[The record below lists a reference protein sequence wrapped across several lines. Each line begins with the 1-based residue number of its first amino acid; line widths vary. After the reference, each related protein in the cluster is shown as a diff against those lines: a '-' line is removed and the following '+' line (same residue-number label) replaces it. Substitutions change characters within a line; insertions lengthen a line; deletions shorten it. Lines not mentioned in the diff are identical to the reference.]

1 MTATAGTTMSET
13 TPGEDTLAGARP
25 TGADAGDE
33 AAFDP
38 SGRPRVMRDLYRV
51 FHEREMTL
59 AEVTWHQHRL
69 HEWRRWSAVD
79 AIDAIDIAGLSDA
92 DRVYVWNAGRAELT
106 TKPGADRLAG
116 LSDKECRIWQE
127 KDPALAA
134 VMQACGTWSRY
145 WNEEE
150 AYHETSFNRLA
161 ALVDMPRVDDETF
174 IEFRKIFPDDD
185 MLRTLTLLAISE
197 IVAATNYAGCAR
209 AARDPGVKALFQQVS
224 ADEIQ
229 HMQYCTSVA
238 RALIDSGHY
247 PAKDALAVA
256 HLFVREG
263 GELYGSRREVVEER
277 GTHVNWRDTLEDGDV
292 DRPQTI
298 AKQQAM
304 IFTLVRQLTDI
315 EVNSAEDV
323 EDAWMEM
330 VGC

>member
-1 MTATAGTTMSET
+1 MNPTLPPVGERSSLIDDYIAGREVELT
-13 TPGEDTLAGARP
+13 RP
-25 TGADAGDE
+25 T
-33 AAFDP
+33 
-38 SGRPRVMRDLYRV
+38 SGESDRPRVMRDLYRV
-51 FHEREMTL
+51 FDNREMTL

-79 AIDAIDIAGLSDA
+79 MIDAIDVARLSHT
-92 DRVYVWNAGRAELT
+92 DRVYLWNAGRAELT
-106 TKPGADRLAG
+106 TKPGADRLSR
-116 LSDKECRIWQE
+116 LSDKECRLWQE
-127 KDPALAA
+127 QDPALAA

-161 ALVDMPRVDDETF
+161 AMVGMPQVDDETF

-185 MLRTLTLLAISE
+185 MLRTLTLLAVSE

-209 AARDPGVKALFQQVS
+209 GASHPAIKALFQQVS

-229 HMQYCTSVA
+229 HMQYFASFA
-238 RALIDSGHY
+238 RALIDSGKYH
-247 PAKDALAVA
+247 AKDALAVA
-256 HLFVREG
+256 FLFVREG
-263 GELYGSRREVVEER
+263 GELYGSRRETVEDR
-277 GTHVNWRDTLEDGDV
+277 GTHVNWWDTLDDGGEV

-298 AKQQAM
+298 EKQRGM

-315 EVNSAEDV
+315 EVTSVDQLE
-323 EDAWMEM
+323 EAWMDQ

>member
-1 MTATAGTTMSET
+1 MNPPSPPAGERSSLI
-13 TPGEDTLAGARP
+13 DDYIAGREVGLTRP
-25 TGADAGDE
+25 SNNESD
-33 AAFDP
+33 
-38 SGRPRVMRDLYRV
+38 RPRVMRDLYRV
-51 FHEREMTL
+51 FHDREMTL

-79 AIDAIDIAGLSDA
+79 MIDSIDVARLSHA
-92 DRVYVWNAGRAELT
+92 DRVYLWNAGRAELT
-106 TKPGADRLAG
+106 TKPGADRLSS
-116 LSDKECRIWQE
+116 LSDKECRLWQE
-127 KDPALAA
+127 RDPALAA

-161 ALVDMPRVDDETF
+161 ALVGMPPVDDATF

-185 MLRTLTLLAISE
+185 MLRTLTLLAVSE

-209 AARDPGVKALFQQVS
+209 GASHPALKALFQQVS

-229 HMQYCTSVA
+229 HMQYFASFA
-238 RALIDSGHY
+238 RALIDSGQYH
-247 PAKDALAVA
+247 AKDALAVA
-256 HLFVREG
+256 FLFVREG
-263 GELYGSRREVVEER
+263 GELYGSRRESVEDR
-277 GTHVNWRDTLEDGDV
+277 GTHVNWWDTLDDGGAV

-298 AKQQAM
+298 EKQRGM

-315 EVNSAEDV
+315 EVTSVDEL
-323 EDAWMEM
+323 EDAWMDR